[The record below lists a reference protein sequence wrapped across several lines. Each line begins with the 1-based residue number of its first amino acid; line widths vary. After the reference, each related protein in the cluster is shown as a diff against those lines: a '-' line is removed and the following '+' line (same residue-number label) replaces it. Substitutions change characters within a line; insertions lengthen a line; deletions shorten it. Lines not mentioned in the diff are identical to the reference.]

1 VTYPCLD
8 LFLVDPPP
16 FPIAQDVLNFER
28 ITASMQNLRFK
39 TRLRVQCPGSC
50 GIDLPQLL
58 RRKVY
63 SLRQTLHSVFRHTWQ
78 IKIMFDDESVGD
90 MAIKSGELLHL
101 ISASLHRTNF
111 VTIDREIK
119 AISFQEL
126 RNPDM
131 RTNTKLLTLREVLS
145 ELATGTAE
153 TSKYAPSQV
162 HTFYGS
168 IYDRELHV
176 LDELDFHSPIARLAI
191 LSQQA
196 DELQRFLMDSFQL
209 LMSSISV
216 KETQNAA
223 DQAKMSM
230 EQAVRTAK
238 LTQLAFVYIP
248 LTFVT
253 GVFGMNVR
261 ELSDP
266 VPALWVCAVTLV
278 VIAAATAAIFGSYKY
293 KPVNLLSD
301 LLKQRKTKT
310 RGLRWTAVTSEG
322 TGAMVTDEEKGPTR
336 SGLAPGC

>member
-1 VTYPCLD
+1 
-8 LFLVDPPP
+8 
-16 FPIAQDVLNFER
+16 
-28 ITASMQNLRFK
+28 MQNLRFK

-230 EQAVRTAK
+230 EQAARTAK

-253 GVFGMNVR
+253 GIFGMNVR

-322 TGAMVTDEEKGPTR
+322 TGAMATDEEKGPTR

>member
-1 VTYPCLD
+1 
-8 LFLVDPPP
+8 
-16 FPIAQDVLNFER
+16 
-28 ITASMQNLRFK
+28 
-39 TRLRVQCPGSC
+39 
-50 GIDLPQLL
+50 
-58 RRKVY
+58 
-63 SLRQTLHSVFRHTWQ
+63 
-78 IKIMFDDESVGD
+78 MFDDKSVGN
-90 MAIKSGELLHL
+90 MAINSGELLHL

-111 VTIDREIK
+111 TTIDREIK

-131 RTNTKLLTLREVLS
+131 RTNAKLLALREVLS
-145 ELATGTAE
+145 ELATGTAD

-168 IYDRELHV
+168 IYGREPHV
-176 LDELDFHSPIARLAI
+176 LDGLDFHSPIARLVM

-223 DQAKMSM
+223 DQAKMST
-230 EQAVRTAK
+230 EQAARTAK

-253 GVFGMNVR
+253 SIFGMNVR

-266 VPALWVCAVTLV
+266 VPPLWVCAVTLV

-293 KPVNLLSD
+293 KPVDLLSD
-301 LLKQRKTKT
+301 LLRKRESNT
-310 RGLRWTAVTSEG
+310 RGLRRTATPSNG
-322 TGAMVTDEEKGPTR
+322 TKAIATDVEKGPAR
-336 SGLAPGC
+336 S

>member
-1 VTYPCLD
+1 
-8 LFLVDPPP
+8 
-16 FPIAQDVLNFER
+16 
-28 ITASMQNLRFK
+28 
-39 TRLRVQCPGSC
+39 
-50 GIDLPQLL
+50 
-58 RRKVY
+58 
-63 SLRQTLHSVFRHTWQ
+63 
-78 IKIMFDDESVGD
+78 MFDDKSVGN
-90 MAIKSGELLHL
+90 MAISSGELLHL
-101 ISASLHRTNF
+101 MSASLHRTNF
-111 VTIDREIK
+111 ATIDREIK

-131 RTNTKLLTLREVLS
+131 RTNAKLLALREVLS
-145 ELATGTAE
+145 ELATGTAD

-162 HTFYGS
+162 HIFYGS
-168 IYDRELHV
+168 IYDREPHV
-176 LDELDFHSPIARLAI
+176 LDGLDFHSPIARLAM

-230 EQAVRTAK
+230 EQAARTAK

-253 GVFGMNVR
+253 SIFGMNVR

-266 VPALWVCAVTLV
+266 VLPLWVCAVTLV

-301 LLKQRKTKT
+301 MLRKRETKM
-310 RGLRWTAVTSEG
+310 RGLRRTATPSNG
-322 TGAMVTDEEKGPTR
+322 TDAIATDVEKGPAR
-336 SGLAPGC
+336 S